1 MEAVCVYLLR
11 PGQDQW
17 GPSDCTNEQGRFD
30 ITSIPAGEYVLV
42 ANQDGKPS
50 SLEPFPRVFY
60 PNVYERD
67 RAAVIN
73 IAQATSCLFRVV
85 KKQKSES
92 AECGRAEI

>member
-1 MEAVCVYLLR
+1 MEGVCVYLLR

-60 PNVYERD
+60 PNVYERN

-73 IAQATSCLFRVV
+73 IGAGDILPFRRCE
-85 KKQKSES
+85 KAKE
-92 AECGRAEI
+92 